1 MTVVSPFEI
10 PVEMSGSLFVM
21 PKPLATELDSEMAAL
36 AKSGVTQVVSLLQG
50 DEAAALGLSSE
61 EQACRKAGLSFVHF
75 PIVDFGLPDGL
86 AFAALARDIFAD
98 VSRGA
103 SVLIHCKGGIG
114 RSGMLTSLVV
124 AQSIGSAERAM
135 EHVSQARG
143 LEVPDTQEQRDFVLR
158 LFSEMDRDHAP

>member
-21 PKPLATELDSEMAAL
+21 PKPSAIALDRQIAAL
-36 AKSGVTQVVSLLQG
+36 AKSGVTQVVSLLQE

-61 EQACRKAGLSFVHF
+61 EHACRKAGLHFVHF
-75 PIVDFGLPDGL
+75 PIVDFGLPDEL

-98 VSRGA
+98 VSRGV

-114 RSGMLTSLVV
+114 RSGMLSSLVV

-135 EHVSQARG
+135 EHVSQVRG
-143 LEVPDTQEQRDFVLR
+143 VEVPDTQDQRDFMIH
-158 LFSEMDRDHAP
+158 LFGKMDSDQAP